1 METFVA
7 RQPILD
13 KNNKV
18 IAFELLFRDSNLNT
32 YNYHDGD
39 EATLAVIRNSYFDI
53 GMNKIIGNKIAFI
66 NFTANL
72 LKSDIV
78 NMLNSESV
86 IIEILEN
93 IETDDEIIDAC
104 KRLKEKGFMIA
115 LDDFIFDE
123 KYRKLVELADIIKID
138 FRITKG
144 IERKN
149 IITRINSKN
158 VKFLAEKVET
168 MEEFKEAVSYGYSL
182 FQGYYFSKPVIISSK
197 KIPENK
203 MIYLDLLKELNF
215 EELNFDAIENL
226 IKRDISISYKL
237 LKIINSASYG
247 IKNNIKSLRQA
258 LTLIGGNE
266 IKSWLNFIIINNIS
280 SNKPD
285 ILTENSLIRA
295 KFCELI
301 ALNSSLRNI
310 SDDAYLMGMLSLID
324 VILDKSMDEILN
336 EVMVTEGI
344 RAALVGSETSSL
356 GNILNTVKA
365 YEEGNW
371 KGVLTYSKEFELS
384 EGVLSKAYLESCQWV
399 NEIISNI
406 SAD

>member
-1 METFVA
+1 MEIFIA

-13 KNNKV
+13 KYNKV
-18 IAFELLFRDSNLNT
+18 FAFELLFRDSDTNI

-39 EATLAVIRNSYFDI
+39 AATLAVIRNSYFDI

-72 LKSDIV
+72 LKSDIF

-86 IIEILEN
+86 VIEILEN
-93 IETDDEIIDAC
+93 IEPDDEIVDAC
-104 KRLKEKGFMIA
+104 IRLKQMGFKLT
-115 LDDFIFDE
+115 LDDFVFDE
-123 KYRKLVELADIIKID
+123 KYKKLVELADIIKID

-144 IERKN
+144 IERRD
-149 IITRINSKN
+149 IISRINLKN

-182 FQGYYFSKPVIISSK
+182 FQGYYFSKPVIMSSK

-203 MIYLDLLKELNF
+203 MIYLDLLKELNYN
-215 EELNFDAIENL
+215 ELNFDAIENL
-226 IKRDISISYKL
+226 VKRDISISYKL
-237 LKIINSASYG
+237 LKIINSARYG
-247 IKNNIKSLRQA
+247 LRNNIKSLRQA
-258 LTLIGGNE
+258 ISLIGEKE
-266 IKSWLNFIIINNIS
+266 IKSLLNFIIMKNIN

-285 ILTENSLIRA
+285 ILLQNSLIRA

-301 ALNSSLRNI
+301 AINSSLRNV

-324 VILDKSMDEILN
+324 IILDKPLSEILN
-336 EVMVTEGI
+336 EVMVADGI
-344 RAALVGSETSSL
+344 KEALVGFPRSSL

-371 KGVLTYSKEFELS
+371 VGVLTCSEEFEFS

-399 NEIISNI
+399 NEMTPQTSTE
-406 SAD
+406 

>member
-39 EATLAVIRNSYFDI
+39 DATLAVIRNSYFDI

-93 IETDDEIIDAC
+93 IEPDDEIIDAC

-182 FQGYYFSKPVIISSK
+182 FQGYYFIH
-197 KIPENK
+197 
-203 MIYLDLLKELNF
+203 YRF
-215 EELNFDAIENL
+215 
-226 IKRDISISYKL
+226 
-237 LKIINSASYG
+237 
-247 IKNNIKSLRQA
+247 
-258 LTLIGGNE
+258 
-266 IKSWLNFIIINNIS
+266 
-280 SNKPD
+280 
-285 ILTENSLIRA
+285 
-295 KFCELI
+295 
-301 ALNSSLRNI
+301 
-310 SDDAYLMGMLSLID
+310 
-324 VILDKSMDEILN
+324 
-336 EVMVTEGI
+336 
-344 RAALVGSETSSL
+344 
-356 GNILNTVKA
+356 ILNTQKLA
-365 YEEGNW
+365 ICCYE
-371 KGVLTYSKEFELS
+371 F
-384 EGVLSKAYLESCQWV
+384 
-399 NEIISNI
+399 
-406 SAD
+406 

>member
-1 METFVA
+1 MEIFIA

-13 KNNKV
+13 KYNK
-18 IAFELLFRDSNLNT
+18 IFAFELLFRDSDTNI

-72 LKSDIV
+72 LKSDV
-78 NMLNSESV
+78 FNMLNSDSV
-86 IIEILEN
+86 VIEILEN
-93 IETDDEIIDAC
+93 IEPDDEIVDAC
-104 KRLKEKGFMIA
+104 ILLKQKGFKLA
-115 LDDFIFDE
+115 LDDFVFDE
-123 KYRKLVELADIIKID
+123 KYRKLIELADIIKID

-144 IERKN
+144 IERRD
-149 IITRINSKN
+149 IISRINLKN

-182 FQGYYFSKPVIISSK
+182 FQGYYFSKPVIMSSK

-203 MIYLDLLKELNF
+203 MIYLDLLKELNYN
-215 EELNFDAIENL
+215 ELNFDAIENL
-226 IKRDISISYKL
+226 VKRDISISYKL
-237 LKIINSASYG
+237 LKTVNSARYG
-247 IKNNIKSLRQA
+247 LRNNIKSLRQA
-258 LTLIGGNE
+258 ISLIGEKE
-266 IKSWLNFIIINNIS
+266 IKSWLNFIIMKNIN

-285 ILTENSLIRA
+285 ILLQNSLIRA

-301 ALNSSLRNI
+301 AINSSLRNI

-324 VILDKSMDEILN
+324 VILDKPLSEIFN
-336 EVMVTEGI
+336 EVMVADGI
-344 RAALVGSETSSL
+344 KVALVGFPKSSL
-356 GNILNTVKA
+356 GDILNTVKA

-371 KGVLTYSKEFELS
+371 VGVLTYSKEFEFS
-384 EGVLSKAYLESCQWV
+384 EGILSNAYLESCQWV
-399 NEIISNI
+399 NEMIPYTSI
-406 SAD
+406 